1 MKSNLESDARKSQN
15 INASWKAV
23 SATSDKFSAVLFY
36 DESLSQGS
44 YALYETHNRRS
55 VGYFFRD
62 GGSLADTDMIEGIQ
76 GFSYGKGFAVLSMNK
91 VNAVRVE
98 RVFEKEDLPK
108 ESREVDPGKPL
119 RSHSHPMIIHTTER
133 LLCTM
138 PKGAAFRLIPS
149 VSRNATDCKLLR
161 MIQHSCIILFCPFID
176 LYIYVIKVIVD
187 IHRFLRY
194 TNDKH
199 KQKE

>member
-1 MKSNLESDARKSQN
+1 MKKRYVIGIAAFCICLSLFLAGSHFISWGVMKSNLESDARKSQN
-15 INASWKAV
+15 IDASWKAV

-62 GGSLADTDMIEGIQ
+62 DGSLADTDMIEGIQ

-108 ESREVDPGKPL
+108 ESREVNPGKPFAVTF
-119 RSHSHPMIIHTTER
+119 SSDDHSHNGTVTVYDAEGHS
-133 LLCTM
+133 
-138 PKGAAFRLIPS
+138 IPFDS
-149 VSRNATDCKLLR
+149 FV
-161 MIQHSCIILFCPFID
+161 
-176 LYIYVIKVIVD
+176 VIEC
-187 IHRFLRY
+187 Y
-194 TNDKH
+194 
-199 KQKE
+199 